1 MSNPSHLPIDSDVLI
16 QLLVA
21 GNLKPL
27 QQLKKVYG
35 IQVTIVVEVENELR
49 TNKKHKKYI
58 QPNFDKAI
66 AAGTIEVFDQN
77 ALQTF
82 LSSKQSHLLN
92 KIAPTAWS
100 TIQST
105 GTSYNL
111 FVGIGE
117 AYTHAAAVVLGVPSA
132 SHDKNALNVLENK
145 GLEIPSP
152 VLRTF
157 DLVAL
162 CYQAGLLTEQ
172 ECDEIRKALLAVGE
186 WLPQEFQ
193 NHSFEDGINSYS
205 CRLYDCSRPSVG
217 VCPPPKHLYEK
228 RLLIRPI

>member
-21 GNLKPL
+21 GNLQPL

-35 IQVTIVVEVENELR
+35 IQATIVVEVENELR
-49 TNKKHKKYI
+49 TNKKHKKHI

-66 AAGTIEVFDQN
+66 AAGTIQVFDQN

-82 LSSKQSHLLN
+82 LSKHSLLLN
-92 KIAPTAWS
+92 NIGSTAWS

-105 GTSYNL
+105 GNSYNL
-111 FVGIGE
+111 LVGIGE

-145 GLEIPSP
+145 GLTIPSP

-157 DLVAL
+157 DLIAL
-162 CYQAGLLTEQ
+162 CFQAGLLTEQ
-172 ECDEIRKALLAVGE
+172 ECDGIRKTLLAVGE

-193 NHSFEDGINSYS
+193 NCSFEDGINNYS
-205 CRLYDCSRPSVG
+205 CRLSDCSRPSVG
-217 VCPPPKHLYEK
+217 VCPTPKHSYEK
-228 RLLIRPI
+228 RLLIRPN

>member
-21 GNLKPL
+21 GNLQPL

-35 IQVTIVVEVENELR
+35 IQAAIVVEVENELR

-58 QPNFDKAI
+58 QGNFDKAI
-66 AAGTIEVFDQN
+66 TAGTIQVFDQG

-82 LSSKQSHLLN
+82 LSKQSHLLN
-92 KIAPTAWS
+92 SMASTAWS
-100 TIQST
+100 TMQAT
-105 GTSYNL
+105 GQSYNL
-111 FVGIGE
+111 FVGLGE
-117 AYTHAAAVVLGVPSA
+117 AYTHAAAIFLGVPSA

-145 GLEIPSP
+145 GMTIPSP

-162 CYQAGLLTEQ
+162 CYQAGLLAEQ
-172 ECDEIRKALLAVGE
+172 ECDGIRKSLLAVGE
-186 WLPQEFQ
+186 WLPQEFK
-193 NHSFEDGINSYS
+193 NCSFEDGINNYS

-217 VCPPPKHLYEK
+217 VCPTPKHPYEK
-228 RLLIRPI
+228 RLSIQPI